1 MRKLLLALAL
11 VAGLSHGDDKLNHV
25 AVSQIIDHPA
35 LNDTYRG
42 LEEQLIREKIKVK
55 LDLENAQGNNAI
67 VLQIAEKMAGQNPD
81 VLVAIGTPAAQ
92 AALGVVNGQVPLVF
106 AAVTDPVAAKLVDSW
121 ERTDK
126 NVTGVVDGVPLA
138 KNIALIKELK
148 PDLKKVGTIY
158 NGGEANSAAAIKELK
173 AALAKENLELVEA
186 AATKTAE
193 VQEAAQALV
202 GKVDVILLTL
212 DNTAVSAVKT
222 IVQTGEENKL
232 PVFAS
237 DVGSVKNGAIAAQ
250 SFDYREVGREAG
262 RQVAAILRGKPVAEI
277 PVATPKEI
285 RLVINLAAAEKM
297 GLKLPPAVLE
307 RAQEVIK

>member
-1 MRKLLLALAL
+1 MKKSLLLALGLAL
-11 VAGLSHGDDKLNHV
+11 AGRAGAHSVAI
-25 AVSQIIDHPA
+25 SQIIDHPA
-35 LNDTYRG
+35 LNEVRRG
-42 LEEQLIREKIKVK
+42 LQDELQAVGSVK
-55 LDLENAQGNNAI
+55 YELENAQGNIAI
-67 VLQIAEKMAGQNPD
+67 AQQIAEKFAGLKPD
-81 VLVAIGTPAAQ
+81 VIVAIGTPAAQ
-92 AALGVVNGQVPLVF
+92 ALANGHGDIPLVF
-106 AAVTDPVAAKLVDSW
+106 SAVTDPVAAKLVDSW

-158 NGGEANSAAAIKELK
+158 NGGEANAVAAVKELK
-173 AALAKENLELVEA
+173 EALAKENIELVEA

>member
-11 VAGLSHGDDKLNHV
+11 AAGLSHGDDKLNHV

-67 VLQIAEKMAGQNPD
+67 ALQIAEKMAGQNPD

-285 RLVINLAAAEKM
+285 RLVINPAAAEKM